1 MKMCLILFSYNIH
14 AQYKLILAANRDE
27 FYQRPTLPAQ
37 FWNNYPNLLA
47 GKDLKGDGTWMGI
60 TRHGRFSAIT
70 NFREPENA
78 SKNAP
83 TRGFLVRNFLED
95 DSNPENYLKMIKE
108 DTQHYNGFNLIVGTR
123 EGIYYYS
130 NRQNKILE
138 IRPGVH
144 GLSNHLLNTDWPK
157 VKKGKQLLNGMMLQ
171 YNLDVENLFSILQDR
186 SNPPDHLLPNT
197 GVSLEWER
205 ILSSIFIISHTYG
218 TRSSTILLWDR
229 KGNID
234 FFERTFIPGKECIM
248 KNETRH
254 FSFTISKHQGSPR

>member
-27 FYQRPTLPAQ
+27 FYQRPTLPAR
-37 FWNNYPNLLA
+37 FWNNSPNLLA
-47 GKDLKGDGTWMGI
+47 GKDLQGDGTWIGI
-60 TRHGRFSAIT
+60 TRQGRFSAIT

-78 SKNAP
+78 TQNAP

-95 DSNPENYLKMIKE
+95 NSTPDNYLKMRKE
-108 DTQHYNGFNLIVGTR
+108 DAQSYNGFNLLVGTR
-123 EGIYYYS
+123 EGISYYS

-138 IRPGVH
+138 IVPGVH

-157 VKKGKQLLNGMMLQ
+157 IKKGKRLLNDMMIQ
-171 YNLDVENLFSILQDR
+171 NNLDVENLFSILQDR
-186 SNPPDHLLPNT
+186 SKPPDHLLPNT

-205 ILSSIFIISHTYG
+205 ILSSIYIFSNTYG

-229 KGNID
+229 NGKID
-234 FFERTFIPGKECIM
+234 FFERTFIPDKECIM

-254 FSFTISKHQGSPR
+254 FSFTIPKHQGSPR